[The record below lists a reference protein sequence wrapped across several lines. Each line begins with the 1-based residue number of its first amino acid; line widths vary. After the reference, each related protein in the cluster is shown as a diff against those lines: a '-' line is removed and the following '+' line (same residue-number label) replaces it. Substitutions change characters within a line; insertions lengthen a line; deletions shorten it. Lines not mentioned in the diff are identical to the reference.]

1 MLVVMAEMTHR
12 QLPCLS
18 VHDSVVCRVEDESV
32 VIGLMQAV
40 SCFYLGAVLPVDGKM
55 TPATVTLTSELYSH
69 EMAEASRHSVPLGI
83 HRLQREASTLRTR
96 TSSTGSWLILRA
108 RNRTP
113 PPCHTWRHQ
122 PERHLRHCLFS
133 QEANLKSQYSISK
146 DAREPRGRECCACS
160 FRNGRI
166 GIARSSQPTTFQGNT
181 RVLRELLPFSRQYQ

>member
-18 VHDSVVCRVEDESV
+18 VHDSVVCRVEDEPV

-83 HRLQREASTLRTR
+83 HRLQREASTVTETSKQRAAAKRRATR
-96 TSSTGSWLILRA
+96 AAAL
-108 RNRTP
+108 
-113 PPCHTWRHQ
+113 
-122 PERHLRHCLFS
+122 
-133 QEANLKSQYSISK
+133 QEEYDNM
-146 DAREPRGRECCACS
+146 D
-160 FRNGRI
+160 
-166 GIARSSQPTTFQGNT
+166 
-181 RVLRELLPFSRQYQ
+181 LL